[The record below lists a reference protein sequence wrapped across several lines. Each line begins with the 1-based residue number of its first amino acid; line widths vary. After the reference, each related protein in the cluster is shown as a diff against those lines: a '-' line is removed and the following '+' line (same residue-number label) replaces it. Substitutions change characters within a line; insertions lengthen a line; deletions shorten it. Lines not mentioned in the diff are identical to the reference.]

1 MSTHGSLHLTK
12 KLEGRSEEIDHLM
25 TREDV
30 YSNSVR
36 CQELAKEKDEITARL
51 ETLYEQWE
59 TLAED
64 PEN

>member
-1 MSTHGSLHLTK
+1 
-12 KLEGRSEEIDHLM
+12 M

-36 CQELAKEKDEITARL
+36 ARSSQKKKNEITARL